1 MIPPAMAPAW
11 FEDDF
16 FGCPRLRAGETGAGW
31 AKSVRLRECS
41 EMWGRRDLRTSRD
54 GSWLDDPV
62 GRVGMLTLSICQ
74 DKRLRAAG
82 QLIVRERVSMRR
94 GRTRLAPSSKSTCHS
109 TTPARD

>member
-16 FGCPRLRAGETGAGW
+16 FGCPRLHRMETMLVPESAGRCGGGED
-31 AKSVRLRECS
+31 V
-41 EMWGRRDLRTSRD
+41 RTSRD

-74 DKRLRAAG
+74 DKSLRAAG
-82 QLIVRERVSMRR
+82 QLVVREWVPMRR
-94 GRTRLAPSSKSTCHS
+94 
-109 TTPARD
+109 